1 LTGAAITPLANPLTF
16 IAAGAAVGF
25 WYFFPTE
32 KGKAP
37 AAMSGMKLYVL
48 GNTKQKKI
56 CFCLWQRI
64 FDTLFLMKII
74 QNAESPFSDET
85 MKAIQK
91 Q

>member
-1 LTGAAITPLANPLTF
+1 
-16 IAAGAAVGF
+16 
-25 WYFFPTE
+25 
-32 KGKAP
+32 
-37 AAMSGMKLYVL
+37 MSGMKLYVL

-64 FDTLFLMKII
+64 FDTFFLMKKYP
-74 QNAESPFSDET
+74 NAEAPFSDET